1 MDVNDQNNID
11 DEQSTQP
18 NLSSTSNDIQI
29 NQKQFTSLN
38 SKQQA
43 MTTKING
50 GGATDDDNVGD
61 PSIINQSTNAKIE
74 SIQLKPPSCKMASN
88 LPPHHHIRGDDTH
101 ELENTSGADNF
112 KSSRRSYYS
121 DSSDRTKLPIHQRI
135 VAYLRVKSRLLSC
148 SLYFLVIFL
157 SLAVLFSI
165 AIVIY
170 HLLTIYYHRQTISID
185 TGELSMIVC
194 FPKITKYYP

>member
-1 MDVNDQNNID
+1 MDINDQNNID

-43 MTTKING
+43 MATKING
-50 GGATDDDNVGD
+50 GGATDDDNVAD
-61 PSIINQSTNAKIE
+61 PSIINQSTNTKIE
-74 SIQLKPPSCKMASN
+74 SIQLKPPSCKMSSN

-194 FPKITKYYP
+194 FLKITKYYP